1 MAATSTTNNNNN
13 NDAEEILANPT
24 SITHRKALLAATQS
38 THTCETAETPKPQ
51 LQTCAAHNNSSKAIG
66 HACLGDANPTTA
78 SKWRSC
84 PVSMQPSANTERL
97 LS

>member
-13 NDAEEILANPT
+13 DAEEVIANPT